1 MATAMDESSSV
12 EEAGMAAMAI
22 GAIGPWYAQAMV
34 VAVAIIMGATAAMSA
49 VSGDDGHRLLGVKA
63 SAAWLGAL
71 VQHSAPLQS
80 TTKPDPC
87 MLLPCQRLCE
97 PTSAPLLCKWH
108 CVDCYQV
115 LPQLGPWW
123 KGCTICIARV
133 GTVPPVSAGPPRLVV
148 LR

>member
-1 MATAMDESSSV
+1 MGATAMDESSSV
-12 EEAGMAAMAI
+12 EEAGMAAMA
-22 GAIGPWYAQAMV
+22 V
-34 VAVAIIMGATAAMSA
+34 VVAIIMGATAAMSA
-49 VSGDDGHRLLGVKA
+49 VSGDDGHRLLGDKA

-115 LPQLGPWW
+115 
-123 KGCTICIARV
+123 ARIW
-133 GTVPPVSAGPPRLVV
+133 SEEK
-148 LR
+148 